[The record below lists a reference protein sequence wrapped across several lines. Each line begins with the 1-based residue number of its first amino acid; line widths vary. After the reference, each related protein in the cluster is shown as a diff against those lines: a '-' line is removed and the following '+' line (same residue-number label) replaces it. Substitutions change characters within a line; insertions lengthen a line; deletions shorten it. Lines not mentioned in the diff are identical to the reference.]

1 MICLL
6 VETVDKRKFLTSKK
20 NLKALSEFYQRFGA
34 TIRLV
39 EANGRGKLLSLDR
52 LAEVI
57 CDPHTEPEGF
67 SYDIVC
73 ADPYLDSKQQKRALD
88 KTARTLEKLLLS
100 GKQVDL
106 KKFADKIKMPLTSVR
121 LCINSLRTSL
131 ASAGKTVAA
140 IKPGVYCIDASYKFR

>member
-39 EANGRGKLLSLDR
+39 DANARGKLLSLER

-57 CDPHTEPEGF
+57 CDPHAQPGTF
-67 SYDIVC
+67 QYDIVC
-73 ADPYLDSKQQKRALD
+73 SDPYLEPKEQRRALD
-88 KTARTLEKLLLS
+88 KTCVALERALRA
-100 GKQVDL
+100 GKQVDIG
-106 KKFADKIKMPLTSVR
+106 KFAQKHKMPTASVR
-121 LCINSLRTSL
+121 RCINRLRSRL
-131 ASAGKTVAA
+131 ATEGKRLAP
-140 IKPGVYCIDASYKFR
+140 IRPGIYSI